1 MKAIV
6 YDAPGDAT
14 VLHIE
19 ERPIPNCKANE
30 VLIKVVGAGINRPDI
45 FQRIGRYP
53 APHGVV
59 QDIPGLEVAGII
71 EQVGKDVKHQYVG
84 QQVCALVPGGGYAEY
99 VAVDAGSCLPK
110 PSGISLEDAA
120 ALPETLF
127 TVWHNIFQ
135 RGKLKPGE
143 DVFIYGGSGGIGS
156 MAIQLVNLY
165 GSRAYTMASSIEKE
179 LYCISLGAIRVVK
192 QEKCNILEVLGEN
205 SMDVVL
211 DSVGGEYL
219 DVNLN
224 LLRTE
229 GRLIYINAM
238 NGNHPSL
245 NIMKVM
251 QKRLH
256 ITGSTLRNR
265 SYSFKKELAQDIIQ
279 NAYPLIESPQF
290 KSLVNYTFPM
300 EKVVEAHQLME
311 SREFTG
317 KIILLFNQ

>member
-6 YDAPGDAT
+6 YNVPGDAT

-19 ERPIPNCKANE
+19 ERPIPCVNENE
-30 VLIKVVGAGINRPDI
+30 VLIKVVAAGINRPDI
-45 FQRIGRYP
+45 FQRKGRYP
-53 APHGVV
+53 APHGIV
-59 QDIPGLEVAGII
+59 QDIPGLEVAGTI
-71 EQVGKDVKHQYVG
+71 EKTGINVKYQYVG

-99 VAVDAGSCLPK
+99 VAVDAGSCLPL
-110 PSGISLEDAA
+110 PSGFSCEAAA

-135 RGKLKPGE
+135 RGKLKLGE

-156 MAIQLVNLY
+156 MAIQLVNLF
-165 GSRAYTMASSIEKE
+165 GSKAYTMASTIEKE
-179 LYCISLGAIRVVK
+179 QYCLSLGAIRVVR
-192 QEKCNILEVLGEN
+192 QDEAGQIEVLGEN

-265 SYSFKKELAQDIIQ
+265 SYSFKKELAENIVQ

-290 KSLVNYTFPM
+290 QNVVRYSFPM

-317 KIILLFNQ
+317 KIILHFNQ